1 MRLAVILPYQADI
14 GVAGVK
20 LQPDRR
26 HLLGADQKHVFAVE
40 RKEIGAF
47 PHPPVLVVAGCK
59 HAYIFP
65 VERVLALIKQDSPA
79 AVRAAVPDNGIE
91 HIAFPPDLRIA
102 EIVFAASLGQK
113 PRADHRI
120 ALELLIVCAVA
131 DRYTLGLER
140 IYLTVS
146 APNVPDAGIHQK
158 LSSVR
163 KFNGAAGKAAVAVI
177 IRIGRE
183 SGRKPF
189 PADEILCFHMSP
201 VHRTPLR
208 IIGVVLEK
216 QMIFAL
222 IRRKAVGV
230 IDPTDTACQMEQR
243 LF

>member
-1 MRLAVILPYQADI
+1 MYAAALRQKIRVYHR
-14 GVAGVK
+14 VA
-20 LQPDRR
+20 LD
-26 HLLGADQKHVFAVE
+26 
-40 RKEIGAF
+40 
-47 PHPPVLVVAGCK
+47 
-59 HAYIFP
+59 
-65 VERVLALIKQDSPA
+65 
-79 AVRAAVPDNGIE
+79 
-91 HIAFPPDLRIA
+91 
-102 EIVFAASLGQK
+102 
-113 PRADHRI
+113 
-120 ALELLIVCAVA
+120 LLIVGSVA
-131 DRYTLGLER
+131 DRYTLGLEGVDH
-140 IYLTVS
+140 TV
-146 APNVPDAGIHQK
+146 AATYVPDAGIHQK
-158 LSSVR
+158 LPSVR
-163 KFNGAAGKAAVAVI
+163 KFNGAAGETAVAVI